1 MQAKNLNLSIRKVC
15 FNLEA
20 LKSNLDEINQA
31 SVTENFAF
39 GIERSE
45 IGNNLFGLFRLSA
58 FRCRNRN
65 EWCLNHFLIYTR
77 RKCQSMLRRGKWNI
91 HFWRKLKLHTEI
103 IRKK

>member
-1 MQAKNLNLSIRKVC
+1 MLTKNLQFSIRKVC
-15 FNLEA
+15 FHLEC

-65 EWCLNHFLIYTR
+65 EWCLNHFLISLVENANRSFVAKNGTFSSVE
-77 RKCQSMLRRGKWNI
+77 K
-91 HFWRKLKLHTEI
+91 
-103 IRKK
+103 

>member
-31 SVTENFAF
+31 CVTENFAF
-39 GIERSE
+39 GIERIENGS
-45 IGNNLFGLFRLSA
+45 NLFGFFGLSA

-65 EWCLNHFLIYTR
+65 EWCVNHFLIALVQNADRCFVAENGTFI
-77 RKCQSMLRRGKWNI
+77 SGEN
-91 HFWRKLKLHTEI
+91 
-103 IRKK
+103 